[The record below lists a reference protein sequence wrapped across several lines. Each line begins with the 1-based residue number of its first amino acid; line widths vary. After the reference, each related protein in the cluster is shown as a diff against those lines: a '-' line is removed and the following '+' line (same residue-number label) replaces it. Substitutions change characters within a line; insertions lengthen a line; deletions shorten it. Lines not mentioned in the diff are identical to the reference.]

1 MKLSIVTPAFNEAAN
16 LRHLYDQLA
25 PALDGLGLDWEWIV
39 VDDHSRDGTFD
50 VLSELAVR
58 DTRVRGVR
66 LSRNS
71 GSHLAIS
78 CGFHLA
84 SGDAAVIMA
93 ADLQDPPETLRA
105 MIERWRAGAQVVWAV
120 RRTRPGEPTHAGF
133 AALYYWLMR
142 HPVGLKDIPER
153 GADFCLVDRV
163 VIDALRQCPE
173 RNVNVLALITW
184 MGFRREQIEYD
195 KRPRAAG
202 QSGWTMARKI
212 RMVVDSIT
220 SFSSF
225 PIRVCLITGVVLIA
239 AGAVA
244 LLAGLF
250 LLPSLGAGIVLLLG
264 VAIALAGV
272 QLAALGVI
280 GEYVWRALDESR
292 RRPSFLIEAVTPA
305 NAAATLLQGR

>member
-1 MKLSIVTPAFNEAAN
+1 MKLSVVTPAFNEAAN

-25 PALDGLGLDWEWIV
+25 PALDRLGLDWEWIV
-39 VDDHSRDGTFD
+39 VDDHSRDTTFD

-58 DTRVRGVR
+58 DTRIRGVR

-78 CGFHLA
+78 CGLQLA

-93 ADLQDPPETLRA
+93 ADLQDPPQTLQA

-120 RRTRPGEPTHAGF
+120 RRTRPGEPAHAGF

-163 VIDALRQCPE
+163 VVDALRQCTE

-184 MGFRREQIEYD
+184 MGFRQEQIEYD

-202 QSGWTMARKI
+202 QSGWTTARKI

-225 PIRVCLITGVVLIA
+225 PIRMCLIAGVVLMA

-250 LLPSLGAGIVLLLG
+250 LLPSLGAGILLLLG
-264 VAIALAGV
+264 VAIALAGL

-305 NAAATLLQGR
+305 NAAATLLHGR

>member
-1 MKLSIVTPAFNEAAN
+1 VKLSVLTPAFNEAAN
-16 LRHLYDQLA
+16 LRNLYQQLA
-25 PALDGLGLDWEWIV
+25 PALDALTLDWEWIV
-39 VDDHSRDGTFD
+39 VDDHSRDTTFE
-50 VLSELAVR
+50 VLTDLATR
-58 DTRVRGVR
+58 DARVRGVR
-66 LSRNS
+66 LSRNA
-71 GSHLAIS
+71 GSHTAIS
-78 CGFHLA
+78 CGLHLA

-120 RRTRPGEPTHAGF
+120 RRTRSGEPSHAGF
-133 AALYYWLMR
+133 AALYYWVMR
-142 HPVGLKDIPER
+142 HPVGLKEIPER

-163 VIDALRQCPE
+163 VVEALRQFPE

-184 MGFRREQIEYD
+184 MGFRQEQIEYD

-202 QSGWTMARKI
+202 QSGWTTARKVE
-212 RMVVDSIT
+212 MVVDSIT

-225 PIRVCLITGVVLIA
+225 PIRLCLTAGMALIVV
-239 AGAVA
+239 GAVA
-244 LLAGLF
+244 VLAGLF
-250 LLPSLGAGIVLLLG
+250 LLPSLGAGVLLLLG
-264 VAIALAGV
+264 LVTALAGV

-305 NAAATLLQGR
+305 HAAAMPLPDR

>member
-1 MKLSIVTPAFNEAAN
+1 MKLSVVTPAFNEAAN

-25 PALDGLGLDWEWIV
+25 PALDRLGLDWEWIV
-39 VDDHSRDGTFD
+39 VDDHSRDTTFD

-58 DTRVRGVR
+58 DTRIRGVR

-78 CGFHLA
+78 CGLQLA

-93 ADLQDPPETLRA
+93 ADLQDPPQTLQA

-120 RRTRPGEPTHAGF
+120 RRTRPGEPAHAGF

-163 VIDALRQCPE
+163 VVDALRQCPE

-184 MGFRREQIEYD
+184 MGFRQEQIEYD

-202 QSGWTMARKI
+202 QSGWTTARKI

-225 PIRVCLITGVVLIA
+225 PIRMCLIAGVVLMA

-250 LLPSLGAGIVLLLG
+250 LLPSLGAGILLLLG
-264 VAIALAGV
+264 VAIALAGL

-305 NAAATLLQGR
+305 NAAATLLHGR